1 MTGSRNSA
9 APARNVPAPPPPAGP
24 GLPRR
29 TESGDRAAQGS
40 DGLSAEP
47 PKSPI
52 AAGTRIAGKYR
63 LTRLIGAGGMGAVWA
78 AVNEQLGSE
87 VALKFL
93 LGRTHGNREHAQR
106 FAAEAKMAAAIKH
119 RFVVDIFDFGSTDDG
134 TPYMVL
140 ELLEGQELG
149 HRLRCGPAL
158 TVKEL
163 VRLVAQCLS
172 GLEAI
177 HRAGIVHRDLKP
189 ENVFVISDSDGMFPK
204 LLDFG
209 VALSAAA
216 EAEEPGSD
224 LRRLTKAGVTLGTPT
239 YMSPEQLR
247 ARRDLDGR
255 ADLFAM
261 GVILFEALIGTPPFP
276 DDNAADLMVRIAT
289 RGIPRLDLLRP
300 ELGRALADVVA
311 RALAPDRDAR
321 YANAAEMRQA
331 LNQVLPLLPDEACT
345 VVQDAPPQNQG
356 YGNRTAMVL
365 QAAATRDPFADNV
378 RTSQWQASRPRWSR
392 RTLIG
397 AGAAALLAI
406 TAIAWGMSGSDAK
419 APARAA
425 SATANGSGRGPAP
438 AAMESPAQPAAQAAT
453 TAPAGTAVPP
463 ARNAGNS
470 AAVGEA
476 TAVDGTRTAGM
487 DTGTG
492 TTAVG
497 ASEASKAPTSS
508 AAQKAASSRRPRKST
523 KKLYRNLD
531 F

>member
-9 APARNVPAPPPPAGP
+9 SPVRNVPVPPPAGP

-29 TESGDRAAQGS
+29 TESGDRVAQGS
-40 DGLSAEP
+40 EGLGAEP
-47 PKSPI
+47 PRAAI
-52 AAGTRIAGKYR
+52 AAGARIAGKYR

-119 RFVVDIFDFGSTDDG
+119 RFVVDIFDFGSTEDG

-261 GVILFEALIGTPPFP
+261 GVILFEALIGTPPFA
-276 DDNAADLMVRIAT
+276 DDNAADLMVKITT

-300 ELGRALADVVA
+300 ELGRPLADVVA

-331 LNQVLPLLPDEACT
+331 LNQVLPQLPDEAYT
-345 VVQDAPPQNQG
+345 VVQDGVSHNHG

-365 QAAATRDPFADNV
+365 QAAATHDPFAEHV
-378 RTSQWQASRPRWSR
+378 RTSQWQGSKPRWSR
-392 RTLIG
+392 RTLFG
-397 AGAAALLAI
+397 AGAGALLVAA
-406 TAIAWGMSGSDAK
+406 AIAWGMSSEAEQPTRAARATPAASTPAAVPSTTAN
-419 APARAA
+419 APAPVQPAVRAA
-425 SATANGSGRGPAP
+425 ST
-438 AAMESPAQPAAQAAT
+438 AQA
-453 TAPAGTAVPP
+453 PTAVPP
-463 ARNAGNS
+463 ARNAANS
-470 AAVGEA
+470 AVAGEA
-476 TAVDGTRTAGM
+476 TPVDEGAAAAVTESSAE
-487 DTGTG
+487 
-492 TTAVG
+492 
-497 ASEASKAPTSS
+497 ASSKAPTSS
-508 AAQKAASSRRPRKST
+508 VAQKAASSRRPRKST
-523 KKLYRNLD
+523 KLYRNLD

>member
-1 MTGSRNSA
+1 MQARDALADETA
-9 APARNVPAPPPPAGP
+9 AG
-24 GLPRR
+24 
-29 TESGDRAAQGS
+29 
-40 DGLSAEP
+40 
-47 PKSPI
+47 KSPI

-78 AVNEQLGSE
+78 AVNEPLGSE

-119 RFVVDIFDFGSTDDG
+119 RFVVDIFDFGSTEDG

-140 ELLEGQELG
+140 ELLDGQELG
-149 HRLRCGPAL
+149 QRLRHGPPL
-158 TVKEL
+158 TVKDL
-163 VRLVAQCLS
+163 VRLIAQCLS

-209 VALSAAA
+209 VALSA
-216 EAEEPGSD
+216 EAEPEDPGSD

-261 GVILFEALIGTPPFP
+261 GVILFEALIGSPPFA
-276 DDNAADLMVRIAT
+276 DDNAADLMVKITT
-289 RGIPRLDLLRP
+289 RGIPRLDFLRP
-300 ELGRALADVVA
+300 ELGSGLADVVA

-321 YANAAEMRQA
+321 YANAAEMRAA
-331 LNQVLPLLPDEACT
+331 LNQLLPSLPDAQT
-345 VVQDAPPQNQG
+345 VVQDAVPKDAG
-356 YGNRTAMVL
+356 YGNHTALVL
-365 QAAATRDPFADNV
+365 QAAATRDPFAESSRTNV
-378 RTSQWQASRPRWSR
+378 WQAPKPRWSR
-392 RTLIG
+392 RTLIA
-397 AGAAALLAI
+397 AGSAALLAL
-406 TAIAWGMSGSDAK
+406 AGIAWGMGGDGEPSPAAK
-419 APARAA
+419 AQGTNVGATRDPA
-425 SATANGSGRGPAP
+425 ST
-438 AAMESPAQPAAQAAT
+438 AQPAAQASALQS
-453 TAPAGTAVPP
+453 PTAVPT
-463 ARNAGNS
+463 ARNAANS
-470 AAVGEA
+470 A
-476 TAVDGTRTAGM
+476 
-487 DTGTG
+487 
-492 TTAVG
+492 
-497 ASEASKAPTSS
+497 EASKAEANAEAEVAVPEGEPAAGKSRTST
-508 AAQKAASSRRPRKST
+508 AAHKAASSRHPRKST

>member
-1 MTGSRNSA
+1 
-9 APARNVPAPPPPAGP
+9 VPPPPPPRSAAAHE
-24 GLPRR
+24 PRR
-29 TESGDRAAQGS
+29 TESGDRPKVSNEALAPGAR
-40 DGLSAEP
+40 AEP
-47 PKSPI
+47 VSSKFVI
-52 AAGTRIAGKYR
+52 EAGARIAGKYR

-78 AVNEQLGSE
+78 AVNEPLGSE

-119 RFVVDIFDFGSTDDG
+119 RFVVDIFDFGSTEDG

-149 HRLRCGPAL
+149 QRLRSGPAL
-158 TVKEL
+158 SVKDL

-177 HRAGIVHRDLKP
+177 HRVGIVHRDLKP

-209 VALSAAA
+209 VAISADADA
-216 EAEEPGSD
+216 EDPGSD

-261 GVILFEALIGTPPFP
+261 GVILFEALAGAPPFP
-276 DDNAADLMVRIAT
+276 DDNAADLMVKIAT
-289 RGIPRLDLLRP
+289 LGIPRLDRLRP
-300 ELGRALADVVA
+300 DLGSALADVIA
-311 RALAPDRDAR
+311 RALAPDREQR

-331 LNQVLPLLPDEACT
+331 LNQVLPSLPDAMT
-345 VVQDAPPQNQG
+345 VVQDGRPVDAG
-356 YGNRTAMVL
+356 YGNHTALVL
-365 QAAATRDPFADNV
+365 EAAAARDPFAEV
-378 RTSQWQASRPRWSR
+378 APTRQWQGSSTPRFSR
-392 RTLIG
+392 RALAI
-397 AGAAALLAI
+397 AAAALVVVLAGVGWSLGGPSQSQPEP
-406 TAIAWGMSGSDAK
+406 A
-419 APARAA
+419 APD
-425 SATANGSGRGPAP
+425 AP
-438 AAMESPAQPAAQAAT
+438 AAASPSPAAKPAAVVAAAAESSVPAGVPTGEKPQPAPSAETT
-453 TAPAGTAVPP
+453 TAAPQEAPAEPAAKARSGSGGT
-463 ARNAGNS
+463 S
-470 AAVGEA
+470 H
-476 TAVDGTRTAGM
+476 
-487 DTGTG
+487 
-492 TTAVG
+492 
-497 ASEASKAPTSS
+497 KA
-508 AAQKAASSRRPRKST
+508 SRRVRAKST

>member
-9 APARNVPAPPPPAGP
+9 SPARIVAPPPAGP
-24 GLPRR
+24 NGVAPSGARWP
-29 TESGDRAAQGS
+29 ESGDRTAQDDQAGLPHGAAVG
-40 DGLSAEP
+40 A
-47 PKSPI
+47 KSPI

-63 LTRLIGAGGMGAVWA
+63 LTRLIGSGGMGAVWA
-78 AVNEQLGSE
+78 AVNEPLGSE

-140 ELLEGQELG
+140 ELLEGQELA
-149 HRLRCGPAL
+149 HRLRRGPAL

-163 VRLVAQCLS
+163 VRLIAQCLS

-209 VALSAAA
+209 VALSADA
-216 EAEEPGSD
+216 EAQEPNSD

-261 GVILFEALIGTPPFP
+261 GVILFEALIGTPPFA
-276 DDNAADLMVRIAT
+276 DDNAADLMVKITT
-289 RGIPRLDLLRP
+289 RGIARLDALRP
-300 ELGRALADVVA
+300 ELGAALADVVA
-311 RALAPDRDAR
+311 RALAPDRDQR

-331 LNQVLPLLPDEACT
+331 LNHVLPALPDALT
-345 VVQDAPPQNQG
+345 VVQDSLPTDAA
-356 YGNRTAMVL
+356 YGNHTALVL
-365 QAAATRDPFADNV
+365 QAAAARDPFGDDT
-378 RTSQWQASRPRWSR
+378 RTSAWQARQPRFSR
-392 RTLIG
+392 RVMIG
-397 AGAAALLAI
+397 AGAAALLAL
-406 TAIAWGMSGSDAK
+406 AGVGWGLSGRS
-419 APARAA
+419 
-425 SATANGSGRGPAP
+425 SATHAP
-438 AAMESPAQPAAQAAT
+438 TTPAAQAQTPPRAEPTAQQPPPPPAPASTAT
-453 TAPAGTAVPP
+453 TPPTAVPAAVKAP
-463 ARNAGNS
+463 SAS
-470 AAVGEA
+470 AAPQSA
-476 TAVDGTRTAGM
+476 P
-487 DTGTG
+487 
-492 TTAVG
+492 G
-497 ASEASKAPTSS
+497 ADKIRSSS
-508 AAQKAASSRRPRKST
+508 AANKAASSRRARAKTT

>member
-1 MTGSRNSA
+1 MAEANS
-9 APARNVPAPPPPAGP
+9 
-24 GLPRR
+24 
-29 TESGDRAAQGS
+29 
-40 DGLSAEP
+40 SA

-78 AVNEQLGSE
+78 AVNEPLGSE

-93 LGRTHGNREHAQR
+93 LGRTHGNREHSQR
-106 FAAEAKMAAAIKH
+106 FAAEARMAAAIKH
-119 RFVVDIFDFGSTDDG
+119 RFVVDIFDFGSTEDG

-158 TVKEL
+158 TLKEL
-163 VRLVAQCLS
+163 VRLMAQCLS

-261 GVILFEALIGTPPFP
+261 GVILFEALIGTPPFA
-276 DDNAADLMVRIAT
+276 DDNAADLMVKIAT
-289 RGIPRLDLLRP
+289 SGIPRLDLLRP
-300 ELGRALADVVA
+300 ELGRGLADVVA

-331 LNQVLPLLPDEACT
+331 LNQLLPSLPDAYT
-345 VVQDAPPQNQG
+345 VVQDGAPQQAG
-356 YGNRTAMVL
+356 YGNRTAFVL
-365 QAAATRDPFADNV
+365 EAAAAHNPFAE
-378 RTSQWQASRPRWSR
+378 TAPTGAWQARKPRWSR
-392 RTLIG
+392 RTLIS
-397 AGAAALLAI
+397 AGAAALV
-406 TAIAWGMSGSDAK
+406 AIAGLGWGLRGSGE
-419 APARAA
+419 PRPRA
-425 SATANGSGRGPAP
+425 SAQPAVATQARP
-438 AAMESPAQPAAQAAT
+438 EPAAQAPALP
-453 TAPAGTAVPP
+453 APTAVPP
-463 ARNAGNS
+463 AQN
-470 AAVGEA
+470 
-476 TAVDGTRTAGM
+476 
-487 DTGTG
+487 
-492 TTAVG
+492 
-497 ASEASKAPTSS
+497 APTSAEVSESTAGATTATAARQGEPVVGKTRTTS
-508 AAQKAASSRRPRKST
+508 AAPKAASSRRARKSN